1 MNIRNPADGSIGTC
15 DEEAWSAFWRH
26 KGWEQVTDDEVTVLT
41 LIGQYIDGPSRALDD
56 YSKDELSSAAERA
69 GIEVKARDSKD
80 KILDRLRSVAEPSP
94 AVETTTET
102 EEV

>member
-41 LIGQYIDGPSRALDD
+41 LIDQYVEGPSRSLDD
-56 YSKDELSSAAERA
+56 YSKDELASAAERA

-80 KILDRLRSVAEPSP
+80 KILDRLRTVAEPTL
-94 AVETTTET
+94 AGEAATET

>member
-15 DEEAWSAFWRH
+15 DEDAWNALWKP
-26 KGWEQVTDDEVTVLT
+26 KGWKQVSDDEVTVLNV
-41 LIGQYIDGPSRALDD
+41 IDQYVEGPSRALDD
-56 YSKDELSSAAERA
+56 YSKDELASAAERA

-80 KILDRLRSVAEPSP
+80 KILDRLRTVAEPP
-94 AVETTTET
+94 AENET